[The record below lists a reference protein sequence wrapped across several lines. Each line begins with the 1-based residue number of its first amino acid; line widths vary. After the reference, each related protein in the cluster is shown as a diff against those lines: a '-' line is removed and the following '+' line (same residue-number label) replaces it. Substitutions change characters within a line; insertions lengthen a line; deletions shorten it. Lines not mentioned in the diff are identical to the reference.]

1 MTVTTTSYGTW
12 NNRIDAYALTV
23 EQTVYEALGDAADEF
38 DHEAIADDYR
48 RAINE
53 ALPSGVAL
61 TGDEFIGPWEAGDE
75 FDGYPTDEFGGLDIA
90 AIVQSIDLWKIAE
103 RYDLTTTSYT
113 AEVGEENAQWLAGN
127 DGPTADLEPQDRI
140 TDLGSGK
147 VRIPGAAIPKLRR
160 RHDYEDGFV
169 DVDGVLR
176 IWIDDTDFPLTPDQ
190 HDD

>member
-1 MTVTTTSYGTW
+1 MTVTTSYGTW

-23 EQTVYEALGDAADEF
+23 EQSVVEALGDFADEY
-38 DHEAIADDYR
+38 DVEALADAWR
-48 RAINE
+48 QAINE

-61 TGDEFIGPWEAGDE
+61 TGDEFIGPWEAGDD

>member
-1 MTVTTTSYGTW
+1 MTVTTSYGTW

-48 RAINE
+48 AAINA